1 MANNNMRG
9 MSFGLWIAFG
19 MLGGAIVG
27 MLFLDNIGLG
37 AAFGLSFGIMFGIIF
52 SSQKST
58 K

>member
-1 MANNNMRG
+1 MGNNNMRG

-37 AAFGLSFGIMFGIIF
+37 AAFGLSFGIMFGVLF
-52 SSQKST
+52 GAT
-58 K
+58 KNIE

>member
-1 MANNNMRG
+1 MAKNNMRE

-19 MLGGAIVG
+19 MLGGAVVG

-52 SSQKST
+52 GSQKDT

>member
-1 MANNNMRG
+1 MAKNNKQG
-9 MSFGLWIAFG
+9 MSFGVSIALG

>member
-1 MANNNMRG
+1 MAENNKQE

-19 MLGGAIVG
+19 MIGGTIAG

-52 SSQKST
+52 SSQKSI

>member
-9 MSFGLWIAFG
+9 MSFGLSIAFG
-19 MLGGAIVG
+19 MLGGALVG

-37 AAFGLSFGIMFGIIF
+37 TAFGLSFGIMLGVIFG
-52 SSQKST
+52 SQKST